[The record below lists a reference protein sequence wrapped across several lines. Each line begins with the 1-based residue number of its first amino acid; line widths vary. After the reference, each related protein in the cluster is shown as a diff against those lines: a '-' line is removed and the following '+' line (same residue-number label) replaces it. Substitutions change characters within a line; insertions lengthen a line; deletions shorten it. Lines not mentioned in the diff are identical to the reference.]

1 MGNRYPEGMDSYI
14 TAQLSQKEKIRKTM
28 AQGDESEEEEGTSGS
43 EDEEEEAVAQQ
54 RDWLLRFLSKTF
66 HGTRHCPVEEGGTTL
81 LLALEHPAQAIYAC
95 THTHTHI

>member
-1 MGNRYPEGMDSYI
+1 
-14 TAQLSQKEKIRKTM
+14 M

-43 EDEEEEAVAQQ
+43 EDEEEEAQ

-95 THTHTHI
+95 TNTHIHI

>member
-1 MGNRYPEGMDSYI
+1 MDSYI
-14 TAQLSQKEKIRKTM
+14 TAQLSQKAKKHKTI
-28 AQGDESEEEEGTSGS
+28 AQEDESEEEEGTSGS
-43 EDEEEEAVAQQ
+43 EDEEEEAQQ

-95 THTHTHI
+95 TNTHIHI